1 MLKREIS
8 EKLKLWRTQKN
19 KKALCI
25 IGARQIGKTESILHF
40 AEKYYKNVVYI
51 NFTDDKV
58 SVKSAVTGLVV
69 AAVSAG
75 ISAVMNLEKKDGGCK

>member
-1 MLKREIS
+1 MICTKTTLKRAA
-8 EKLKLWRTQKN
+8 RTFIQS
-19 KKALCI
+19 ALAYI
-25 IGARQIGKTESILHF
+25 TV
-40 AEKYYKNVVYI
+40 NVVYI

-75 ISAVMNLEKKDGGCK
+75 ISAVMNLEKKDGACK